1 MASPARR
8 AIYDPEH
15 EWHSD
20 VNWVDTAVLAVVAIS
35 AIVAFTRGF
44 VREVLGIAAWVGAF
58 FFASATVGYVRD
70 TVRGWIG
77 NPDIADPAAY
87 AGMFLVGLVV
97 LSIVVG
103 MVGSAV
109 RTSFLG
115 GVDRTLGV
123 VFGIVRGAVLVA
135 ALYVASGWVV
145 TTDRWPPAVEESRS
159 VPYAY
164 ALASWITQFLPP
176 DYRPSIPVPPAGRAT
191 TAAELLHVTPQGYAT
206 GKPPAR
212 P

>member
-1 MASPARR
+1 M
-8 AIYDPEH
+8 
-15 EWHSD
+15 
-20 VNWVDTAVLAVVAIS
+20 DTAVLAVVVIS
-35 AIVAFTRGF
+35 AIVAFARGL

-58 FFASATVGYVRD
+58 FFAAATVDLVRD

-87 AGMFLVGLVV
+87 AGMFLIGLVV

-103 MVGSAV
+103 VVGSAV

-123 VFGIVRGAVLVA
+123 VFGVLRGAVLVA
-135 ALYVASGWVV
+135 ALYVVSGWVV
-145 TTDRWPPAVEESRS
+145 TSDRWPPAVEQARS
-159 VPYAY
+159 LPYVY
-164 ALASWITQFLPP
+164 TLATWLAAILPP
-176 DYRPSIPVPPAGRAT
+176 EYRPNVPVPPQGPPT
-191 TAAELLHVTPQGYAT
+191 TAEDLLNIKPQGLAT
-206 GKPPAR
+206 GKPFAR

>member
-1 MASPARR
+1 M
-8 AIYDPEH
+8 
-15 EWHSD
+15 
-20 VNWVDTAVLAVVAIS
+20 VVLAVVAVS
-35 AIVAFTRGF
+35 AIVAFSRGV

-58 FFASATVGYVRD
+58 FFASATVGMVRE

-87 AGMFLVGLVV
+87 AGMFLLGLVV

-103 MVGSAV
+103 VVGGAV

-123 VFGIVRGAVLVA
+123 VFGIARGAVLVA
-135 ALYVASGWVV
+135 ALYVVSSWVV
-145 TTDRWPPAVEESRS
+145 TADRWPPAVAQSRS
-159 VPYAY
+159 LPYAY
-164 ALASWITQFLPP
+164 DLATWIAKFLPTE
-176 DYRPSIPVPPAGRAT
+176 YRPSIPVPPEGHQT
-191 TAAELLHVTPQGYAT
+191 TAAELLHATPQGYAT
-206 GKPPAR
+206 GKPIAR